1 MVVRWRE
8 VDKFEIYCGNLVKSI
23 GDVLGVGIKI
33 GGEIKD
39 D

>member
-1 MVVRWRE
+1 MAVRWRE
-8 VDKFEIYCGNLVKSI
+8 VDKFEIYCGNSVKSA
-23 GDVLGVGIKI
+23 GDVLGVGTKI